1 MATTNTSQPSPTPS
15 YQHLIDH
22 VEEHGYVI
30 IPNAFTE
37 AEIEEATSELARL
50 AADAAS
56 AGPAGGDRA
65 GRNDFEGLNTKRI
78 YALLNKS
85 PVFQKFPLHP
95 ALLALNDHFLDPG
108 FLLNSFHSVYIQ
120 PGEAPQ
126 MLHHDDGFVTVPRPH
141 RPFGTGV
148 MVAIDDF
155 TSTNGATVV
164 IPGSHKWGDKDHDR
178 APRREDA
185 VPVIMSRGSAVF
197 FVGTLWHGGGQNVS
211 DRERRSMTV
220 QYCQPWIRPLE
231 NQILAVDW
239 DKLDGMPR
247 RLVDMLGYGVGSPF
261 IGTGSGFE
269 TCSTIRRSI
278 IVIAPLILA
287 FVLYIR
293 LTVILVV
300 VVVVIV
306 VIVVISAV

>member
-1 MATTNTSQPSPTPS
+1 MAPFTPASPF
-15 YQHLIDH
+15 QELIDH
-22 VEEHGYVI
+22 VDEHGYVI
-30 IPNAFTE
+30 IQNAFTE
-37 AEIEEATSELARL
+37 AEIEEAHRELVRL

-65 GRNDFEGLNTKRI
+65 GRNYFEGLNTKRI

-85 PVFQKFPLHP
+85 PVFQKFPIQP
-95 ALLALNDHFLDPG
+95 TLLALNEHFLEPG

-141 RPFGTGV
+141 RPFGTVRPPLIPRCTRGQLELSSAKGV

-155 TSTNGATVV
+155 TPANGATVV
-164 IPGSHKWGDKDHDR
+164 IPGSHRWGDKDTDR

-185 VPVIMSRGSAVF
+185 IPVVMSRGSAVF
-197 FVGTLWHGGGQNVS
+197 FVGTLWHGGGQNTT

-231 NQILAVDW
+231 NQVLAVDW
-239 DKLDGMPR
+239 EKLEGMPR
-247 RLVDMLGYGVGSPF
+247 RLVDMLGYGVGAPF
-261 IGTGSGFE
+261 IGYADG
-269 TCSTIRRSI
+269 IHPWKVVQRRLREQRERTRGGR
-278 IVIAPLILA
+278 PQG
-287 FVLYIR
+287 R
-293 LTVILVV
+293 L
-300 VVVVIV
+300 
-306 VIVVISAV
+306 